1 MKRRCLFALL
11 LLLVACSSSN
21 TDSSSTSSPPL
32 PDVPGV
38 TSDEIRFAILA
49 TGENNPQGSCV
60 LECHRQGIEA
70 YLAFRND
77 DGGVHDR
84 KLVVSEVVDD
94 KLTENQAGALR
105 IAADNK
111 VFGVFG
117 ASLVP
122 SGWKTLA
129 EASMPTWV
137 WAIHSSEMADRPT
150 IWGNR
155 PVWCTRC
162 TVRTTPYLVQR
173 AEAKRVAIVGYGA
186 TQNSKDSVSAQAESI
201 ELYSDDIG
209 GAEVV
214 YSNDT
219 LPFGLPNGLGP
230 EVTAIANA
238 GADFVVSVMDINGSL
253 ALSKEMLRQEQGDV
267 PILHLSAYNA
277 EVIKANASSLV
288 GDIIQ
293 PYLRPTEYRS
303 TDLMEN
309 YRTWMKRTGHG
320 LSELAEV
327 GWIDADIAY
336 QGIKKAGPNF
346 DRASVVKA
354 TNAIDDY
361 DAGGMVIPFDLG
373 KAHIAPTQE
382 NPGGSAYPNE
392 CLASLVVQGDG
403 SLEPAP
409 GTDGS
414 FLCWPMNT
422 RAWSQPR

>member
-1 MKRRCLFALL
+1 MKRRSLLALL
-11 LLLVACSSSN
+11 LLLVSCSSSN
-21 TDSSSTSSPPL
+21 AGSSTSTSPL
-32 PDVPGV
+32 RDVPGV
-38 TSDEIRFAILA
+38 TPNEIRFAILA

-60 LECHRQGIEA
+60 LDCYRHGIEA
-70 YLAFRND
+70 YFAFRND
-77 DGGVHDR
+77 EGGVHDLN
-84 KLVVSEVVDD
+84 LVVAEVVDD
-94 KLTENQAGALR
+94 KLSENQAGALR
-105 IAADNK
+105 IVSDNK

-122 SGWKTLA
+122 SGWKALS
-129 EASMPTWV
+129 EASIPTWV

-150 IWGNR
+150 LWGNR

-162 TVRTTPYLVQR
+162 TVRTTPNLAQQAR
-173 AEAKRVAIVGYGA
+173 AKRVAIVGYGA
-186 TQNSKDSVSAQAESI
+186 TQNSKDSVFAQAESI
-201 ELYSDDIG
+201 KLYSEDIG

-214 YSNDT
+214 YTNDT

-277 EVIKANASSLV
+277 EVIKANVSSLI
-288 GDIIQ
+288 GDYIQ

-303 TDLMEN
+303 TEMMDS
-309 YRTWMKRTGHG
+309 YRTWMKRTGHS

-336 QGIKKAGPNF
+336 QGIKRAGKNF
-346 DRASVVKA
+346 DRASVVEA
-354 TNAIDDY
+354 TNAIDNY

-373 KAHIAPTQE
+373 RAHTAPTQE
-382 NPGGSAYPNE
+382 NPGNSAYPNE
-392 CLASLVVQGDG
+392 CLAYLVVENDG
-403 SLEPAP
+403 RLEPAP
-409 GTDGS
+409 ETDGS
-414 FLCWPMNT
+414 FLCWPMRT
-422 RAWSQPR
+422 REWSQPR